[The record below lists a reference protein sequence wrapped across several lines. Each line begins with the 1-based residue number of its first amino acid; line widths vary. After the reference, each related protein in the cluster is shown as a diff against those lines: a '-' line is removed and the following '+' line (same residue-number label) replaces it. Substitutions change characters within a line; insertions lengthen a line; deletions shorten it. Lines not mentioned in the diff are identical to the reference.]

1 MRFQFGLTNH
11 FEEIFWDMIYKNLPL
26 KHFFDTLFQEG
37 DDLDNIQWLTLD
49 NIGESDDHGGRLPGP
64 AGLVGSGRAVGGV
77 ITKMVGVTDSP
88 GEGGIQLQRIVS
100 RCKAEFFYVS
110 YGDTELESVETGGKH
125 QGRYFIITMKNEIC
139 SLFILI
145 RCFNM
150 KTILNLELSI
160 NTFTRNNK
168 SKSRRSMVRTGN
180 SSECF
185 LICAP

>member
-1 MRFQFGLTNH
+1 
-11 FEEIFWDMIYKNLPL
+11 
-26 KHFFDTLFQEG
+26 
-37 DDLDNIQWLTLD
+37 
-49 NIGESDDHGGRLPGP
+49 
-64 AGLVGSGRAVGGV
+64 
-77 ITKMVGVTDSP
+77 MVGVTDSP